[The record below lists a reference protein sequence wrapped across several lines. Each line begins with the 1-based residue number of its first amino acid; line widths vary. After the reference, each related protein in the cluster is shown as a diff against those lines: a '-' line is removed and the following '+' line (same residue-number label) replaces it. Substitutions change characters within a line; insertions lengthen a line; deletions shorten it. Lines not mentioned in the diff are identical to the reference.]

1 MLIDV
6 NIMKMTAV
14 LVLMMTRMMTDDSI
28 NVILQ
33 SVINAKYF

>member
-28 NVILQ
+28 NLILQ
-33 SVINAKYF
+33 FYSQS